1 MVPAQGMGKALAAG
15 LFALASSLMF
25 LFVVSNQFEPNVR
38 TASLTQALSA
48 RQTITDLTIGA
59 GERAK
64 NGDRVLVH
72 YTARLENNTVFD
84 STRQRG
90 QPLEVVV
97 GSNAVVG
104 GWDSGLAGM
113 RIGGKRTIT
122 IPAARVK
129 TSGLPF
135 SSALTI
141 EVDLLAIKQ

>member
-1 MVPAQGMGKALAAG
+1 MREQ
-15 LFALASSLMF
+15 
-25 LFVVSNQFEPNVR
+25 N
-38 TASLTQALSA
+38 
-48 RQTITDLTIGA
+48 RQILVLLTISTAIVAVLFIGSLQKQNIQRYNA
-59 GERAK
+59 AAREAILQFLPQTTDVTIGSGVALRRGNRA
-64 NGDRVLVH
+64 LVH

-122 IPAARVK
+122 LPAARVK

-141 EVDLLAIKQ
+141 EVDLLAVKQ